1 MQLRRAREK
10 ERAYMSDEKNE
21 KKNRERREASEG
33 GRRERGGRG
42 GRGRGDRRQNRRRGV
57 PRRERTR
64 KEPPL
69 EENVPLPEAFQA
81 LGLSEQV
88 LKAVHDLGYEK
99 PSPVQEQA
107 IPFVLEGRDL
117 LAAAQTGTGKTAAFL
132 LPGMDRLGHVG
143 AGEGPL
149 MLVVTPTRELAQQID
164 AASHT
169 IARRTGHRTLTVVG
183 GLSYNPQKN
192 ALKRGVDVL
201 VATPGRLVD
210 LINQGAAH
218 LDQVQVLVLDEADRM
233 LDMGFLP
240 DMLKIVGQITG
251 PRQTL
256 LFSAT
261 LDDKAIGQVKG
272 LVSDPARVEI
282 VPEHTAAE
290 TVEQFVLPVDA
301 EAKNDVLTALLKR
314 EGTDHVIVFCRTKR
328 RADSCCK
335 RLERAG
341 ISAEPIHGDR
351 SQAQRQ
357 VALKKFREGRVDV
370 LVATDVLA
378 RGIDV
383 TDVRYVVNFDLP
395 EEEVDYIHR
404 IGRTGRAGET
414 GWALTIV
421 TNEDVRAFYAIEGM
435 MEKTAEIYDPG
446 DIECGEHRP
455 FIDPERTPG
464 ERGQGSGRTRSRSRR
479 RQRPGKRDRE
489 RMRAARTEGRKRSE
503 DAAGASGEKRAE
515 DARSGERRCKRGE
528 AEKRARAVAA
538 AWDAMTGEKRGAM
551 LESGEVVEAAAPKK
565 AGREGARAER
575 AERAE
580 RKRDKSAEGAG
591 NQGAS
596 EAAGPRNRRERRA
609 ARFGDEGGRRRPG
622 DHGRADARSYHRGW
636 EESDRDDFEDDR
648 RGRRANRG
656 FGGRGGRDDHRDR
669 AGRGGRDERR
679 GEGGSRRS
687 RDGFRSRED
696 RSERAGRRF
705 DRAGDA
711 ERGARGGRVDRRDRG
726 GFEDRAFQ
734 RGGNR
739 PQRDRGAERSFGRGG
754 AQGGRDNRD
763 ARFSHAG
770 EKRNHNRFSGGHFSA
785 GNAGRGGRGPARGSR
800 GAERRDRR

>member
-1 MQLRRAREK
+1 
-10 ERAYMSDEKNE
+10 MSENNE
-21 KKNRERREASEG
+21 KSKRREHVDGDKGSGRG
-33 GRRERGGRG
+33 GRRGPA
-42 GRGRGDRRQNRRRGV
+42 RGRGDRGDRNRRDRRGGRRGRGV
-57 PRRERTR
+57 PRRERAR

-81 LGLSEQV
+81 LGLSGPV
-88 LKAVHDLGYEK
+88 LKAVYDLGYEK

-107 IPFVLEGRDL
+107 IPYVLEGRDL

-132 LPGMDRLGHVG
+132 LPVMDRLGRVG
-143 AGEGPL
+143 GGEGPL

-183 GLSYNPQKN
+183 GLSYNPQKA

-240 DMLKIVGQITG
+240 DMMKIVGEISG

-290 TVEQFVLPVDA
+290 TVDQFVLPVDN
-301 EAKNDVLTALLKR
+301 EAKNDVLTAILKR
-314 EGTDHVIVFCRTKR
+314 EGADHVIVFCRTKR
-328 RADSCCK
+328 RADTCCK

-357 VALKKFREGRVDV
+357 FALRKFREGKVDV

-404 IGRTGRAGET
+404 IGRTGRAGER
-414 GWALTIV
+414 GWALSIV
-421 TNEDVRAFYAIEGM
+421 TNEDVRQFYAIEGM
-435 MEKTAEIYDPG
+435 MDKTAEIYDPG
-446 DIECGEHRP
+446 EIECGEHRP

-464 ERGQGSGRTRSRSRR
+464 ERGQGSGRKKGRGRKRT
-479 RQRPGKRDRE
+479 RPGKRDRE
-489 RMRAARTEGRKRSE
+489 RMRGGREERRSAGPREDRAGADRGGRDEGKRAARR
-503 DAAGASGEKRAE
+503 
-515 DARSGERRCKRGE
+515 GER
-528 AEKRARAVAA
+528 AQAHDRARAVAA

-551 LESGEVVEAAAPKK
+551 LESGEVVASDAKGTRGK
-565 AGREGARAER
+565 GARGDAPSRPLNR
-575 AERAE
+575 A
-580 RKRDKSAEGAG
+580 
-591 NQGAS
+591 
-596 EAAGPRNRRERRA
+596 ERRA
-609 ARFGDEGGRRRPG
+609 AKFGEGEKRRRPG
-622 DHGRADARSYHRGW
+622 DHGRAEERAYHRGW
-636 EESDRDDFEDDR
+636 EESDRDDFDDDRPRRGGRGRGGYRGVAGNRGRDDR
-648 RGRRANRG
+648 RGRDGERRG
-656 FGGRGGRDDHRDR
+656 GRRYEDRGDRGERRGGRRFEDRGERFDRGGHSDRGRDGRGGRDRRSFDDRGDRRNRGERSFDR
-669 AGRGGRDERR
+669 ARDDRRGGDRDNRGRRERF
-679 GEGGSRRS
+679 SS
-687 RDGFRSRED
+687 D
-696 RSERAGRRF
+696 RADRTHGERAGEHR
-705 DRAGDA
+705 
-711 ERGARGGRVDRRDRG
+711 
-726 GFEDRAFQ
+726 
-734 RGGNR
+734 NR
-739 PQRDRGAERSFGRGG
+739 
-754 AQGGRDNRD
+754 
-763 ARFSHAG
+763 
-770 EKRNHNRFSGGHFSA
+770 NRFSGNGRLDRD
-785 GNAGRGGRGPARGSR
+785 NRGGKR
-800 GAERRDRR
+800 